1 MYGRPRSVETAT
13 LRPRRRGEVPPQTS
27 SPSSARTARASSNS
41 GRNQR
46 GAAWASR
53 RTTARARSWLCRLG
67 CLSAAGAPT
76 TLVVATCSA
85 PGHAPAHAHH
95 ALYVLPAAPRTR
107 LLVRALGGPG
117 GPSGKIPGACALAG
131 GRLLHGSA
139 GDPGGARRPP
149 RLLRRRRGSG
159 VRRLTCG
166 TSGHGADRIFDW
178 FRQACP
184 ARRGARRLAKSAVA
198 CTWTTPLE
206 DGWRSD
212 ERGECRS
219 GQLLNHDDDELAPNP
234 SQAPRGRESGRTG
247 AFTSA
252 EPLSGGPRLSR

>member
-1 MYGRPRSVETAT
+1 MIILVAFLAMSAHAALPPGLAESVETLPEGCSGLLTRVKLAMGT
-13 LRPRRRGEVPPQTS
+13 RAVLRLCPSGEVALDAA
-27 SPSSARTARASSNS
+27 ARD
-41 GRNQR
+41 
-46 GAAWASR
+46 
-53 RTTARARSWLCRLG
+53 
-67 CLSAAGAPT
+67 
-76 TLVVATCSA
+76 
-85 PGHAPAHAHH
+85 
-95 ALYVLPAAPRTR
+95 
-107 LLVRALGGPG
+107 
-117 GPSGKIPGACALAG
+117 ALAEID
-131 GRLLHGSA
+131 RLE
-139 GDPGGARRPP
+139 
-149 RLLRRRRGSG
+149 RLW
-159 VRRLTCG
+159 
-166 TSGHGADRIFDW
+166 ADRIFDW